1 MSGTG
6 GRSKDTSDPST
17 YARSGGQVSCLL
29 EADDTGIQT
38 HAFRLAQYE
47 QLWNLKFPNGPSG
60 ATPTGETHPVE
71 DLLRFSASSQDVN
84 IGGAPM
90 DSRDTRVEIGRL
102 PDTDPNPVPV
112 FNPINQQDSWSAQ
125 DWVAP
130 DGSYGLG
137 AEVPAPPSANEAT
150 MYPPTRPASPQD
162 LSLREVYE
170 PHTSSHTP
178 EQEWR
183 ELDAAENNT
192 SSWNPGMLDGM
203 GATQLTFEGKKAG
216 AGYIGLSS
224 SATLLLAIRR
234 LVAKRSA
241 TSITDDWIGTI
252 TLETWADQPSTTSS
266 EDIVPTPFPRF
277 PPARE
282 TLPLVDSYF
291 TYFRKPYFPSFPV
304 VPMGLTIRHPHSCCA
319 RANGPG
325 TIVWRCPFEA
335 DNRVPSSVL
344 HDLCDGRRRFG

>member
-1 MSGTG
+1 MS
-6 GRSKDTSDPST
+6 RI
-17 YARSGGQVSCLL
+17 L
-29 EADDTGIQT
+29 EADGSGARA
-38 HAFRLAQYE
+38 HVSRLAQYE
-47 QLWNLKFPNGPSG
+47 QLWSLDFPNGSASG
-60 ATPTGETHPVE
+60 ATIGETHPVE
-71 DLLRFSASSQDVN
+71 DLLRFSASSQVSDPIAASAGSQGPPLN
-84 IGGAPM
+84 
-90 DSRDTRVEIGRL
+90 IGRL
-102 PDTDPNPVPV
+102 PNDHPQ
-112 FNPINQQDSWSAQ
+112 PIAALNSNDQHDSGPAQ
-125 DWVAP
+125 GW
-130 DGSYGLG
+130 
-137 AEVPAPPSANEAT
+137 APPDSSYDLDSATPVQPIANEST
-150 MYPPTRPASPQD
+150 LYPPTRPASPQD

-183 ELDAAENNT
+183 EPDAADNDT

-241 TSITDDWIGTI
+241 TSVTDDWIGTI

-266 EDIVPTPFPRF
+266 EDIMPTSFPRF

-291 TYFRKPYFPSFPV
+291 TYFR
-304 VPMGLTIRHPHSCCA
+304 
-319 RANGPG
+319 
-325 TIVWRCPFEA
+325 
-335 DNRVPSSVL
+335 
-344 HDLCDGRRRFG
+344 RRFSYAHQWD

>member
-1 MSGTG
+1 VSFPLRADGSG
-6 GRSKDTSDPST
+6 
-17 YARSGGQVSCLL
+17 ARAHVS
-29 EADDTGIQT
+29 
-38 HAFRLAQYE
+38 RLAQYE
-47 QLWNLKFPNGPSG
+47 QLWSLNFPNGPAGG
-60 ATPTGETHPVE
+60 ATTGETHPVE
-71 DLLRFSASSQDVN
+71 DLLRFSASSQMSDPIAASAGSQGPPLN
-84 IGGAPM
+84 
-90 DSRDTRVEIGRL
+90 IGRL
-102 PDTDPNPVPV
+102 PDDHPHFIAALNSNDQHDSGPAQGLVP
-112 FNPINQQDSWSAQ
+112 PDS
-125 DWVAP
+125 
-130 DGSYGLG
+130 SYGLDS
-137 AEVPAPPSANEAT
+137 ATPVQPIANEST
-150 MYPPTRPASPQD
+150 LYPPTRPASPQD

-183 ELDAAENNT
+183 EPDAADNDT

-241 TSITDDWIGTI
+241 TSVTDDWIGTI

-266 EDIVPTPFPRF
+266 EDIMPTSFPRF

-291 TYFRKPYFPSFPV
+291 TYFR
-304 VPMGLTIRHPHSCCA
+304 R
-319 RANGPG
+319 R
-325 TIVWRCPFEA
+325 
-335 DNRVPSSVL
+335 SSYA
-344 HDLCDGRRRFG
+344 HQWD

>member
-1 MSGTG
+1 MFGTG
-6 GRSKDTSDPST
+6 GRSKNTSDSSA
-17 YARSGGQVSCLL
+17 YARSGGQVSYLL
-29 EADDTGIQT
+29 RTNGTGT
-38 HAFRLAQYE
+38 RAYSFRLAQYE
-47 QLWNLKFPNGPSG
+47 QLWNLRFPNGPSG
-60 ATPTGETHPVE
+60 VTATEDTHPVE
-71 DLLRFSASSQDVN
+71 DLLRFSASSQDVD

-90 DSRDTRVEIGRL
+90 DSHDTRMEIGRL
-102 PDTDPNPVPV
+102 PDNESNPVPV
-112 FNPINQQDSWSAQ
+112 FNPVNQQESWPAQ
-125 DWVAP
+125 EWVAP

-137 AEVPAPPSANEAT
+137 AAVPAPPIANEAT

-183 ELDAAENNT
+183 ELDAAENDT

-266 EDIVPTPFPRF
+266 EDVVPTPFPRF
-277 PPARE
+277 PPGRE

-291 TYFRKPYFPSFPV
+291 TYFRKLY
-304 VPMGLTIRHPHSCCA
+304 
-319 RANGPG
+319 
-325 TIVWRCPFEA
+325 
-335 DNRVPSSVL
+335 VPSVL
-344 HDLCDGRRRFG
+344 NGLYGN